1 MKTEQRWFRFGQ
13 LTALAAVAGC
23 LLGAV
28 VGLAWAAGATSVRCY
43 DQAEIASDQILLG
56 TIAQV
61 DGSDEKLVRRLEAVV
76 LGRAPLPGKTRVLD
90 SAAILTRIKQSGID
104 PAQLDL
110 QIPPEVVVNRA
121 AVTVGREQIEQII
134 RGYIQQQ
141 AAGAAD
147 ALRIKDIRISEPV
160 VLPQVQLT
168 TRVVA
173 PKNTEWAGTIPLSV
187 VFTVG
192 EEVEKRVWVTVS
204 LERLTRVVVAR
215 RPLGRYKPIDDDDL
229 EVKAVDAAG
238 LPADCI
244 TNPETV
250 IGKRTRRPVD
260 TGTVLR
266 PDLVEFPPLVKNG
279 DRVRIIA
286 ETSGLRISAVGQAKQ
301 KGCQGELIQVVNLD
315 SNKVIHARVVD
326 AQTVKIDF

>member
-1 MKTEQRWFRFGQ
+1 MKTDPWVYQRTQ
-13 LTALAAVAGC
+13 AAALVAAAVY
-23 LLGAV
+23 LLWAAA
-28 VGLAWAAGATSVRCY
+28 GLAWAAGSASVRCPE
-43 DQAEIASDQILLG
+43 QAEIAADQILLG
-56 TIAQV
+56 SVARV
-61 DGSDEKLVRRLEAVV
+61 DGSDAQLVRRLEEVE
-76 LGRAPLPGKTRVLD
+76 LGRAPLPGKTRTLD
-90 SAAILTRIKQSGID
+90 GAGILTRIKQSGID
-104 PAQLDL
+104 PSQLDL
-110 QIPPEVVVNRA
+110 QIPAEVVITRA
-121 AVTVGREQIEQII
+121 AITVGREQIEQIV

-147 ALRIKDIRISEPV
+147 TLRIKDIRINEPV
-160 VLPQVQLT
+160 VLPQGRLT
-168 TRVVA
+168 TRVAA
-173 PKNTEWAGTIPLSV
+173 PKNTELAGTLPLSV
-187 VFTVG
+187 VFSVD

-215 RPLGRYKPIDDDDL
+215 RPLGRYKPIDDDDI
-229 EVKAVDAAG
+229 EVKDVDAAG

-244 TNPETV
+244 TRPETV

-286 ETSGLRISAVGQAKQ
+286 ETSGLRISAFGQVKQ

-315 SNKVIHARVVD
+315 SNKVVYARVVD
-326 AQTVKIDF
+326 SHTVKIDF

>member
-121 AVTVGREQIEQII
+121 AVTIGREQIEQIV

-141 AAGAAD
+141 TRGAED
-147 ALRIKDIRISEPV
+147 ALRIKDIHISEPV
-160 VLPQVQLT
+160 VLPQGHLT

-173 PKNTEWAGTIPLSV
+173 PKNTELAGTVPLSV
-187 VFTVG
+187 IFKVDD
-192 EEVEKRVWVTVS
+192 EAEKRVWVTVS

-244 TNPETV
+244 INPEVV

-260 TGTVLR
+260 AGTVLR

-286 ETSGLRISAVGQAKQ
+286 ETSGLRISAAGQVKQ

-315 SNKVIHARVVD
+315 SNKVIYARVVD